1 MPLTPMKIKI
11 LAFILICIITFDA
24 NAQSNFQEVVYL
36 KNGSII
42 KGIIIEQVPN
52 VSLKIKTKDG
62 NIFVFKIEEVER
74 ITKED
79 VEINSNT
86 KSQKQKGF
94 LYIDE
99 VGASLIFNGNKSTP
113 LFALHTING
122 YLFNPHLF
130 LGFGAGIEADEIT
143 AIIPLYLETRT
154 FLSKGPVSPY
164 FGLGGGYGLMYIN
177 QGSNEGGPL
186 GHVLAGCKFS
196 MNSTAAITLSLGYRV
211 FQFQQTTVRYNT
223 SWSQMQ
229 YKKEYVNSGNLFLRV
244 GCSF

>member
-1 MPLTPMKIKI
+1 MKVVSIKIKF
-11 LAFILICIITFDA
+11 LVFILICLLSFDV
-24 NAQSNFQEVVYL
+24 NAQSQLQEVVYL

-62 NIFVFKIEEVER
+62 NIFVFKIEEVEK
-74 ITKED
+74 ITKE
-79 VEINSNT
+79 EIEKVSINGSL
-86 KSQKQKGF
+86 KQKGF
-94 LYIDE
+94 LNIDE
-99 VGASLIFNGNKSTP
+99 VGASLIFNGSKTTP

-122 YLFNPHLF
+122 YLFNPHVF
-130 LGFGAGIEADEIT
+130 LGFGAGIEADEKT

-154 FLSKGPVSPY
+154 FLSKGAISPY

-211 FQFQQTTVRYNT
+211 FQFQQTTVRYN
-223 SWSQMQ
+223 SAWMQMQ